1 MKKTF
6 LALCAAL
13 TATFIQ
19 FVVAA
24 EADPR
29 ISVALK
35 RNDIKF
41 DIDEDGD
48 YQIIFETD
56 EDSGRSQLIFV
67 NSSVEKYGSLEIREI
82 WSFGYRVPDG
92 STVPASVI
100 KKAVISSNDYI
111 IGSWELLKSERSL
124 IYCAKMPANL
134 DDDTLIKTII
144 SVGNRAD
151 EFEKETL
158 GTDDL

>member
-1 MKKTF
+1 MKKI
-6 LALCAAL
+6 LVALCA
-13 TATFIQ
+13 I
-19 FVVAA
+19 FVASFVQSVIAE

-56 EDSGRSQLIFV
+56 EDTGRTQLVIV
-67 NSSVEKYGSLEIREI
+67 NSTVEKYGSLEIREI
-82 WSFGYRVPDG
+82 WSFGYRVSEG

-100 KKAVISSNDYI
+100 KKAAITSNDYI

-134 DDDTLIKTII
+134 DDETLIKTII
-144 SVGNRAD
+144 SVGHRAD
-151 EFEKETL
+151 EFEKENL